1 MSSESPRGKAVERR
15 EGMAGR
21 IVRTLL
27 LDCDGVLAETERD
40 GHREA
45 FNRAFAEH
53 GLDIEWSMGLY
64 GELLQV
70 AGGKE
75 RMRAWFE
82 RAGWP
87 EGATDR
93 DAFVRRLHETKT
105 RHFMSI
111 VESGRLRE
119 RSGVR
124 RIVDEAFAS
133 GIRVAICSTSD
144 ERSVRAVTRSV
155 LGADRAGR
163 LAGIF
168 AGEVVSRKKPWP
180 DIYQHAARELGLAPE
195 DCLVIED
202 SGIGLRA
209 ALAAGMPCV
218 ITTSAYTMD
227 DDFTGASLVLPEL
240 GDAHSLRGLEDRVGR
255 KRMIPAVP
263 SSIARR

>member
-1 MSSESPRGKAVERR
+1 MSSEWPQGNVVGGSDGTADMELQ
-15 EGMAGR
+15 A
-21 IVRTLL
+21 LL
-27 LDCDGVLAETERD
+27 LDCDGVLAETECD
-40 GHREA
+40 GHRVA

-53 GLDIEWSMGLY
+53 GLQIEWSVEIY
-64 GELLQV
+64 GELLRV

-87 EGATDR
+87 AAATDR
-93 DAFVRRLHETKT
+93 DAFIRLLHETKT

-111 VESGRLRE
+111 VEAGGLRA
-119 RSGVR
+119 RPGIR
-124 RIVDEAFAS
+124 RIVDEALAS
-133 GIRVAICSTSD
+133 GLRVAICSTSD

-155 LGADRAGR
+155 LGPERASR
-163 LAGIF
+163 LSGVF
-168 AGEVVSRKKPWP
+168 AGDQVTSKKPDP
-180 DIYQHAARELGLAPE
+180 DIYQLAARELGLAPE
-195 DCLVIED
+195 GCLVIED

-255 KRMIPAVP
+255 KRMIRAVP
-263 SSIARR
+263 